1 MNKRQ
6 TIQTPHTSFISNKD
20 KEDKLE
26 FRVIQIFEGLE
37 TELVQDF
44 DRNVELQPEN
54 REGFLFIEYRL
65 VDDKDEVKSLKIKL

>member
-6 TIQTPHTSFISNKD
+6 TIQIPHTSFISNKD

-26 FRVIQIFEGLE
+26 FRVTQIFEGLE

-44 DRNVELQPEN
+44 DRNVELQLEN